1 MSCPF
6 STSEVHNEVKCI
18 ERECSIKCPFV
29 DECNNTMIWDSIS
42 KYIRVGIQTYELAK
56 ELNSTEQ

>member
-6 STSEVHNEVKCI
+6 STSKVYNEVNCYI
-18 ERECSIKCPFV
+18 RDGAVSCPFV

-42 KYIRVGIQTYELAK
+42 EYIRKGIEVYELAEQLK
-56 ELNSTEQ
+56 EKK